1 MSSFGPLSTEF
12 HDAVQGR
19 ADDAEVAW
27 YAARLPRGAGPV
39 LEGLCG
45 SGRTLVPLV
54 RQGFHVHGV
63 EQSGAM
69 LAACEAHLAA
79 EGLTTT
85 LFRQD
90 VTELNLPFRYG
101 AAYVSG
107 GSFQLLATLPAA
119 RRALERIKAHLLPPG
134 ILLLDL
140 VVPEAG
146 LHPPGAAVV
155 EIRMA
160 KLAGG
165 ARITLRTE
173 TLVHADARRLDVS
186 SRFEKRVPND
196 EVVRED
202 ATHARTWYEEADIV
216 ALLAACGF
224 ADIAIETTP
233 RPVEGERR
241 FAVRGRAAR

>member
-19 ADDAEVAW
+19 ADDAEIAW

-146 LHPPGAAVV
+146 LLPPGAAVV

-196 EVVRED
+196 KILM
-202 ATHARTWYEEADIV
+202 W
-216 ALLAACGF
+216 LLARL
-224 ADIAIETTP
+224 DP
-233 RPVEGERR
+233 RR
-241 FAVRGRAAR
+241 FAMPWERRGDGDPQAEALDSFPALLEGIRDEVS